1 MKKKVFLASILLF
14 GAMGAAKADNAM
26 TLSLYDGNAATWAVP
41 AVRTLTFGSGQMTI
55 NLADGTQ
62 QNVDVASVRKIT
74 FNTGG
79 DDAVTK
85 IVADKSVTVYP
96 NPTTDYLHIAN
107 ADTSAKVTVIGLD
120 GRVWLTGAAS
130 ESLFVG
136 DLPAGFYI
144 AKVGNTTVK
153 FRKQ

>member
-1 MKKKVFLASILLF
+1 MKRKVFLASILLF
-14 GAMGAAKADNAM
+14 GAMSAAKADNAM
-26 TLSLYDGNAATWAVP
+26 TISLYDGNSAIWTVP
-41 AVRTLTFGSGQMTI
+41 AVRTLTFGSGQMLV

-62 QNVDVASVRKIT
+62 QTVDVATVRKIT
-74 FNTGG
+74 FNTDGG
-79 DDAVTK
+79 DGVHT
-85 IVADKSVTVYP
+85 IVAGKTVTVYP
-96 NPTTDYLHIAN
+96 NPATDYLHINN
-107 ADTSAKVTVIGLD
+107 ADPSEKVTVVGLD